1 MESQVLAVLHLQ
13 TMEVGASDMTGE
25 PTASPGLAPC
35 LAPRGGSVEFGA
47 QQNKTAKQHTFPR
60 NTT

>member
-13 TMEVGASDMTGE
+13 TMEVGASGMTGE

-35 LAPRGGSVEFGA
+35 LAPRGGAGECGA
-47 QQNKTAKQHTFPR
+47 QQEKRDKQHTCPR
-60 NTT
+60 DTI